1 MKQKPF
7 NDIYQTNMERFEEK
21 IRNLQSKYDL
31 NAWEAIQKYQE
42 DTGIEEELIG
52 NMING
57 LPNLKKDIYNATS
70 MLNLVEKN
78 DSKLPDYE
86 E

>member
-1 MKQKPF
+1 
-7 NDIYQTNMERFEEK
+7 MERFEEK